1 MALDIKAIKSEL
13 LEVAAGE
20 KPPADFVRQNDIM
33 DMMIREYFN
42 PASRAPQ
49 SMTLNAIAAGAA
61 FPRRAPTATHSY
73 LPRSRRRPFSINTS
87 PNIK

>member
-49 SMTLNAIAAGAA
+49 SLTLNAIAAGA
-61 FPRRAPTATHSY
+61 
-73 LPRSRRRPFSINTS
+73 SISKAGPDGNPLEFTEKQAKAILDKYK
-87 PNIK
+87 P